1 MFLKFL
7 AIAALQA
14 HGLVAPKSSLR
25 APRKPA
31 TVVAARGG
39 GGGEHVRP
47 LAPEVMPVLEEPVA
61 VVLVEDVPVLP
72 RVALV
77 LLDPKLMT

>member
-1 MFLKFL
+1 MRSTLPAFSS
-7 AIAALQA
+7 
-14 HGLVAPKSSLR
+14 GSTSESESSESELVVYII
-25 APRKPA
+25 
-31 TVVAARGG
+31 TRGG
-39 GGGEHVRP
+39 GGEDSGP
-47 LAPEVMPVLEEPVA
+47 LPPEVVPVLEEPVA

>member
-1 MFLKFL
+1 
-7 AIAALQA
+7 
-14 HGLVAPKSSLR
+14 V
-25 APRKPA
+25 
-31 TVVAARGG
+31 
-39 GGGEHVRP
+39 
-47 LAPEVMPVLEEPVA
+47 PVLEEPVA